1 MELSFQ
7 HANPGDGNES
17 TILRID
23 GLLPDQPVCLLVDA
37 GTGVDVADALG
48 PDEYLTGV
56 LLTHAHLDH
65 YQQLGENVMDGAPIY
80 CSESTATV
88 LEETLELGV
97 REYDLSNVDTVRN
110 ALEPVSGWTTVV
122 EGLELY
128 PLPAGHTLGAA
139 GFLLRIE
146 DGDETVT
153 VLVTGDFTR
162 RHTAGYEPM
171 PGTLPVDVDVL
182 VVNAVTREQYEET
195 LDDALDTLLSRA
207 QAGSRVVAATSG
219 LRGVQIAYQL
229 GHLADE
235 LGRSLPIRVVGQ
247 AAKLAEALDYDVPNV
262 EWVPTFSDP
271 DDVLE
276 AGGVTVSAPEV
287 PVGGSTAVLYREI
300 ADDPGATFVQL
311 TSGGTDEVSG
321 AACTT
326 ARYVLSN
333 HPTRETIDELVTG
346 LAPIHVVVS
355 HQTGR
360 AADRYKDEYRSYVWA
375 PSDERAYTLRDDT
388 GWTAPPWVTEQ
399 TKRLVWEHR
408 RKQGLRLVESTDDLP
423 TPGRTATPN
432 LAGEGIDV
440 GHFER
445 KFAGPSGT
453 DDRPVETAADDR
465 PAETATDDRPTE
477 TATTDVTSDGVGDR
491 ANVREAAAAD
501 TDHAEVGGITTDTAG
516 SVETARGTGETAD
529 ASGTTAG
536 DADDSTDDSAG
547 DSAGDS
553 ASDSTGDSTPKS
565 ADDGPSM
572 RVVLARLARLEA
584 ALDGEVHDATVVDAG
599 DDVVL
604 LRLGDAPTGLAHGDE
619 VGVRIVPEFDR

>member
-7 HANPGDGNES
+7 HANPGAGNES

-37 GTGVDVADALG
+37 GAGVDVADALG
-48 PDEYLTGV
+48 PDEYLTGI

-65 YQQLGENVMDGAPIY
+65 YRSLGENLVDGAPIY
-80 CSESTATV
+80 AATPTATV
-88 LEETLELGV
+88 LDRVLDLGV
-97 REYDLSNVDTVRN
+97 GEYDLSNVDAVRN
-110 ALEPVSGWTTVV
+110 ALEPVADWTTIV
-122 EGLELY
+122 EGLELS

-146 DGDETVT
+146 DDDETVT

-182 VVNAVTREQYEET
+182 VVNAVTREQYAET

-207 QAGSRVVAATSG
+207 RAGSRVVAATSG

-229 GHLADE
+229 GHLADD
-235 LGRSLPIRVVGQ
+235 LDVDLPIRVVGQ
-247 AAKLAEALDYDVPNV
+247 AARLAETLDYDVPNV
-262 EWVPTFSDP
+262 EWVPTFADA

-276 AGGVTVSAPEV
+276 PGGVTVSGPEV

-300 ADDPGATFVQL
+300 ADDPDATFVQL
-311 TSGGTDEVSG
+311 TGGGTDDVTG
-321 AACTT
+321 TACTT

-333 HPTRETIDELVTG
+333 HPTRETVDELVTT
-346 LAPIHVVVS
+346 LAPIHVVVN

-360 AADRYKDEYRSYVWA
+360 GADRYKDEYRSYVWA

-408 RKQGLRLVESTDDLP
+408 REHGPRVVESGDDLP
-423 TPGRTATPN
+423 TPGRVDTPD
-432 LAGEGIDV
+432 LAAEGVDV
-440 GHFER
+440 ARFR
-445 KFAGPSGT
+445 
-453 DDRPVETAADDR
+453 
-465 PAETATDDRPTE
+465 
-477 TATTDVTSDGVGDR
+477 
-491 ANVREAAAAD
+491 REYS
-501 TDHAEVGGITTDTAG
+501 DTAG
-516 SVETARGTGETAD
+516 SDAD
-529 ASGTTAG
+529 AG
-536 DADDSTDDSAG
+536 ADRAAVREATSADSTRSEVGSVPTSTG
-547 DSAGDS
+547 DSAAP
-553 ASDSTGDSTPKS
+553 ASDSTSAADGSGGQSGDDSPPASS
-565 ADDGPSM
+565 ADGPST

-599 DDVVL
+599 DDVTL
-604 LRLGDAPTGLAHGDE
+604 LRLADVPAGLEHGDE

>member
-7 HANPGDGNES
+7 HANPGAGNES

-37 GTGVDVADALG
+37 GAGVDVTDALG
-48 PDEYLTGV
+48 PDEYLTGI

-65 YQQLGENVMDGAPIY
+65 YCRLGENLVDGAPIY
-80 CSESTATV
+80 TAAPTATV
-88 LEETLELGV
+88 LDRVLDLGV
-97 REYDLSNVDTVRN
+97 REYDLTNVDAIRD
-110 ALEPVSGWTTVV
+110 ALEPVSGWTTIV

-128 PLPAGHTLGAA
+128 PLPAGHTPGAA
-139 GFLLRIE
+139 GFLLRIA

-182 VVNAVTREQYEET
+182 VVNAVTREQYAET

-235 LGRSLPIRVVGQ
+235 LDTDLPIRVVGQ
-247 AAKLAEALDYDVPNV
+247 AAKLADALDYDVPNV
-262 EWVPTFSDP
+262 EWVSTFSDP

-276 AGGVTVSAPEV
+276 PGGVTVSGPEV

-300 ADDPGATFVQL
+300 ADDPDATFVQL
-311 TSGGTDEVSG
+311 TGGGTDDVTG
-321 AACTT
+321 TACTT

-333 HPTRETIDELVTG
+333 HPTRGTVDELVTS

-360 AADRYKDEYRSYVWA
+360 GADRYKDEYRSYVWA

-408 RKQGLRLVESTDDLP
+408 RERGPRVVDSGDDLP
-423 TPGRTATPN
+423 TPGRVDTPD

-440 GHFER
+440 TRFR
-445 KFAGPSGT
+445 RQYT
-453 DDRPVETAADDR
+453 DT
-465 PAETATDDRPTE
+465 
-477 TATTDVTSDGVGDR
+477 VTSDSGATADRPGAPPTATATGTTTDGTGADR
-491 ANVREAAAAD
+491 AGVREAISGD
-501 TDHAEVGGITTDTAG
+501 SERTDVG
-516 SVETARGTGETAD
+516 SVPTAT
-529 ASGTTAG
+529 
-536 DADDSTDDSAG
+536 G
-547 DSAGDS
+547 DSAAS
-553 ASDSTGDSTPKS
+553 ASDSTNAGDGSGDQSGEGSPPALS
-565 ADDGPSM
+565 EDGPGT

-599 DDVVL
+599 DDVVML
-604 LRLGDAPTGLAHGDE
+604 KLADAPAALDHGDE
-619 VGVRIVPEFDR
+619 VGLRIVPEFDR